1 MQTIFKNPWVK
12 VLFDNSD
19 GKLVITTNFI
29 EHILNINSYIEESL
43 QEILYCSLLVKNNDV
58 IPGEEFSLIEEEG
71 KMQIKAQIIN
81 TNMIIEVD
89 HDKNELIFENIST
102 LPDFTTIKNKINEL
116 VNAY

>member
-1 MQTIFKNPWVK
+1 MK
-12 VLFDNSD
+12 
-19 GKLVITTNFI
+19 
-29 EHILNINSYIEESL
+29 
-43 QEILYCSLLVKNNDV
+43 
-58 IPGEEFSLIEEEG
+58 
-71 KMQIKAQIIN
+71 IKAQIIN